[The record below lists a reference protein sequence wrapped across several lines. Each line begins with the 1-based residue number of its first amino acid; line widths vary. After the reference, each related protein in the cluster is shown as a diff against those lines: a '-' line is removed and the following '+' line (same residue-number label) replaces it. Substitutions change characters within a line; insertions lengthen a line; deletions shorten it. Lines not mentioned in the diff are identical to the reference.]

1 MKQIKIMF
9 LGIFSLLLMAFI
21 AFIPMHTQAATIT
34 NGQTVKLLDYR
45 KQFYKFTLEED
56 ALVQFQWINNAND
69 KASCIIYTDKTRSN
83 TLKSNF
89 INNKSGRLF
98 LAMKKG
104 TYYLDLYD
112 DFNPTTKVTV
122 NWTPASKYDKG
133 NYNARTAQN
142 LEPDVL
148 VRVPQVGFYSYYRW
162 YKIKVTR
169 AHKITITLPYGP
181 ENRVF
186 LVTSKYDSSI
196 SSFHIGTDEQSKTT
210 TTKLAVGTY
219 YILVM
224 PASPDSKIGDAIS
237 FKWK

>member
-34 NGQTVKLLDYR
+34 NGQTVKLLNQG
-45 KQFYKFTLEED
+45 KQFYKFTLEDD
-56 ALVQFQWINNAND
+56 ALVQFQWINNADNE
-69 KASCIIYTDKTRSN
+69 ACCYIYTNKTRSN
-83 TLKSNF
+83 TLKAFF
-89 INNKSGRLF
+89 IKNKSGRLF

-112 DFNPTTKVTV
+112 DYNPTTKVTV

-133 NYNARTAQN
+133 NFNARTAQN

-181 ENRVF
+181 QSKVF

-196 SSFHIGTDEQSKTT
+196 SSFLIGTDEQSKTT

-224 PASPDSKIGDAIS
+224 PASPDSQIGDAIS